1 MFPSYEYF
9 SESDIA
15 NGDIHAESGGKLQ
28 PWRTQRKR
36 RPVVSPA
43 HKRGVAATPQ
53 TYPDEIVI
61 GVAGESANF
70 CGITRRDF
78 VEAGNRLFVIRGAE
92 AEDIDGNVLA
102 MSDSELE
109 EGDDDE

>member
-28 PWRTQRKR
+28 PWRSDANGVQWFR
-36 RPVVSPA
+36 RR
-43 HKRGVAATPQ
+43 KRGVAATPQ

-78 VEAGNRLFVIRGAE
+78 VEAGDGLLVIRGAE